1 MGIKFSPCE
10 LLELAI
16 NIEKNGKDFYFGLVG
31 ITDNAQVE
39 TVFRQL
45 AKEEEEHI
53 EAFQNI
59 SADSCDFSAAEV
71 YTDDYFSYLRAVS
84 DQYIFT
90 QKDKGKELAESV
102 KSCEEALDVG
112 IRVECSEFQ
121 LLVVCSME
129 AQENPRHKRHLAM
142 AWLGQAMASS
152 RPGQTRQYFV

>member
-112 IRVECSEFQ
+112 IRVEKDSILFYSEMKEMMREDKQ
-121 LLVVCSME
+121 GVVDGIISAEKKHLEKLVKIKSMT
-129 AQENPRHKRHLAM
+129 K
-142 AWLGQAMASS
+142 
-152 RPGQTRQYFV
+152 